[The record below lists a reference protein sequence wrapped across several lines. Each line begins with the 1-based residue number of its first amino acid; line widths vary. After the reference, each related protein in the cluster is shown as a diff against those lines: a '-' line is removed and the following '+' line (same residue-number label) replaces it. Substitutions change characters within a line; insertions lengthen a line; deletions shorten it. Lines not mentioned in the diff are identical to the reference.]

1 MLPRRTIRSTGPLAR
16 IRSPRPIN
24 VTDQTHGARSERPII
39 LGRADNLLARIG
51 VPLATIAGLVA
62 AWQVVVAVFPIP
74 AFILPGPVAV
84 WRTAA
89 AFGANWLPHLLA
101 TMQIALAGFAL
112 AAIVGVALAV
122 IIVHSRTLS
131 RVLTPVIVIL
141 QIVPKIAFAPL
152 FLVWFGLGPVPI
164 VVITFLV
171 AFFPMVI
178 NTAVSLAEVEPE
190 LLDLTRVLR
199 LSTWRVLWTVRFP
212 GALPHI
218 FSGLKV
224 ASTLAV
230 VGAIIGEFVGSN
242 RGLGY
247 LILIANNNLNTPLA
261 LAAISMVSLFGLALY
276 GAIVLIE
283 AVSMPWRPGSLAP
296 EATP

>member
-1 MLPRRTIRSTGPLAR
+1 M
-16 IRSPRPIN
+16 
-24 VTDQTHGARSERPII
+24 
-39 LGRADNLLARIG
+39 
-51 VPLATIAGLVA
+51 
-62 AWQVVVAVFPIP
+62 
-74 AFILPGPVAV
+74 

-89 AFGANWLPHLLA
+89 DFGVNWIPHVLA
-101 TMQIALAGFAL
+101 TARVALLGFAV
-112 AAIVGVALAV
+112 AAVVGAALAV
-122 IIVHSRTLS
+122 AIVHSRALAS
-131 RVLTPVIVIL
+131 VLTPAIVLL

-152 FLVWFGLGPVPI
+152 FLVWFGLGPLPI

-178 NTAVSLAEVEPE
+178 NTAVGLGEVEPD

-199 LSTWRVLWTVRFP
+199 LGAWRVLWTIRFP

-247 LILIANNNLNTPLA
+247 LIVIANNNLNTPLA
-261 LAAISMVSLFGLALY
+261 LAAIAIVSLFGLVLY
-276 GAIVLIE
+276 GAIVLLE
-283 AVSMPWRPGSLAP
+283 MVAMPWKPVDLAP
-296 EATP
+296 GDWTPEQATP